1 MRTRMMILTGALLL
15 VFSGTARAQQE
26 QAGPVSVT
34 PTATAAPA
42 ATSPFAPKFG
52 QVDFG
57 FRGDSVE
64 GDAARYQR
72 FRDLRRGGYVDR
84 FRLNKETEQWAL
96 NATAN
101 NVGYRDQRYTVNYQ
115 DIGRL
120 KVNAEW
126 NQVPLFI
133 SDNTQWLYK
142 DNGNGRLTI
151 DESIRRTL
159 QTTGTG
165 IGNGFNTL
173 RSVLGGASRYDLRSR
188 RDIGAVNLVYT
199 VNQAVDVKFDVRN
212 MNRSG
217 YNLMSFGFGTS
228 PGLNPVVEFGVPTD
242 DRTTDIKGAVEFA
255 NDRGLFNIGYTGSWF
270 SNHIPTVQ
278 FDNPLRADNISGG
291 AATGLAVMWPTNF
304 STAVN
309 VNGSY
314 KLPARSRAS
323 AFLSFGRW
331 EQNESLVAPTVNS
344 AVAPLV
350 GPLERGSA
358 EAKADIV
365 SMVYNFNSRPNE
377 YLWLNAKYR
386 YYDYANKT
394 PLFASPQLVGDW
406 ALGTQI
412 WENEPSSLKR
422 NTLDLDASISAH
434 KYAGVGFGFSREDTD
449 RKHRLDGHTPR
460 AFRIFET
467 TAEDTYRVSFDSTA
481 NQYVTLR
488 AKFEH
493 SDREG
498 SGFDGHLLDEVGE
511 QPDMRH
517 FDIANRTRDR
527 FTTTL
532 SITPVSYLDFNA
544 SVGTGKDEY
553 GDTGF
558 GLRNNDNN
566 TWSLGVDVVPSDRV
580 NFGVN
585 YGEETYTA
593 LQYSRTANPINLNTG
608 DFTFNDPT
616 RDWWMDQ
623 DDKVKTF
630 SASAD
635 FLKCLPKT
643 DIRLGFD
650 VSDGRATYVYN
661 MKPEQRVFTT
671 VPLTQLS
678 PLKNKLTGGRMDVQ
692 YYLRPNLALGGTYW
706 YEDYKV
712 EDFALGAGTLNALV
726 PANGT
731 TGAFASTIYSG
742 YLYRPYTAHT
752 GWLRMTVLW

>member
-15 VFSGTARAQQE
+15 VFSGAARAQQE
-26 QAGPVSVT
+26 QAVQASTT
-34 PTATAAPA
+34 PTATAVPASTAPL
-42 ATSPFAPKFG
+42 APKLG

-57 FRGDSVE
+57 FRGDSVS

-72 FRDLRRGGYVDR
+72 FRDLREGGYVDR
-84 FRLNKETEQWAL
+84 FRFAKDTDQWAL
-96 NATAN
+96 KATAN
-101 NVGYRDQRYTVNYQ
+101 NVGYRDQRFTMNYQ

-133 SDNTQWLYK
+133 SDSTQWLYK
-142 DNGNGRLTI
+142 DNGNGVLTI
-151 DESIRRTL
+151 DDSIQRTL

-165 IGNGFNTL
+165 IGTGFNTL

-188 RDIGAVNLVYT
+188 RDIGTVNMVYT
-199 VNQAVDVKFDVRN
+199 VNQDVDLKFDVRN

-228 PGLNPVVEFGVPTD
+228 PGLNPAVELGVPMD
-242 DRTTDIKGAVEFA
+242 DRTTDVKGAIEFA
-255 NDRGLFNIGYTGSWF
+255 NTQGLFNIGYTGSWF

-278 FDNPLRADNISGG
+278 FDNPLRADDISGG
-291 AATGLAVMWPTNF
+291 ASSGLAVMWPTNF
-304 STAVN
+304 SMAVN
-309 VNGSY
+309 LNGSY

-323 AFLSFGRW
+323 AFISIGRW
-331 EQNESLVAPTVNS
+331 EQDEALVAPTVNS

-365 SMVYNFNSRPNE
+365 SMVYNFNSRPND
-377 YLWLNAKYR
+377 YVWLNAKYR

-394 PLFASPQLVGDW
+394 PLFESPQLVGDW
-406 ALGTQI
+406 ALGTAI
-412 WENEPSSLKR
+412 WENEPSSLRR
-422 NTLDLDASISAH
+422 NTIDLDASISAH
-434 KYAGVGFGFSREDTD
+434 KYLGVGFGFSREDTD
-449 RKHRLDGHTPR
+449 RTH
-460 AFRIFET
+460 RIFEK
-467 TAEDTYRVSFDSTA
+467 TAEDTYRVSFDSTG

-493 SDREG
+493 SNREG
-498 SGFDGHLLDEVGE
+498 SGFEAELLDEVGE
-511 QPDMRH
+511 QPDTRH
-517 FDIANRTRDR
+517 FDIADRTRDR

-532 SITPVSYLDFNA
+532 SITPNAYFDVNA
-544 SVGTGKDEY
+544 SVGNGKDKY
-553 GDTGF
+553 GATGF
-558 GLRNNDNN
+558 GLRNNDNR
-566 TWSLGVDVVPSDRV
+566 TWSLGVDVLPSDRI
-580 NFGVN
+580 NLGVN
-585 YGEETYTA
+585 YGEEKYTA
-593 LQYSRTANPINLNTG
+593 FQYSRTANPLSAT
-608 DFTFNDPT
+608 DLTFLDPT
-616 RDWWMDQ
+616 RDWSLDQ

-643 DIRLGFD
+643 DIRLGYD
-650 VSDGRATYVYN
+650 ISDGRATYVYN
-661 MKPEQRVFTT
+661 LKPEQRVFTT

-678 PLKNKLTGGRMDVQ
+678 PLKNKLTDGRMDVQ

-712 EDFALGAGTLNALV
+712 DDFALGAGTLNSLA

-731 TGAFASTIYSG
+731 SGAFGSTIYSG
-742 YLYRPYTAHT
+742 YLYRNYKAHT
-752 GWLRMTVLW
+752 GWLRVTFLW